1 MTRSSPRLPASSSI
15 DRSRASDRLPSKPRT
30 VTPDTLI
37 QNFTLIRGRDLQF
50 FAVLGDGA
58 AREDQAFALEDAD
71 DLGVAQRLAGV
82 FVLDDL
88 PDALLDRDRRDALA
102 VRAADAAVEE
112 VLHLEHALRRV
123 HVLVR
128 HDAADG
134 RLVHADVVGDV
145 AQDERTEMF
154 DAVIEEIALEV
165 DDAVRDLVNRLLP
178 LLDRLDQ
185 PERRSEFVFDVSA

>member
-1 MTRSSPRLPASSSI
+1 MSRSSPRLPASSSI

-50 FAVLGDGA
+50 FAVLGDRA
-58 AREDQAFALEDAD
+58 AREDEAFALQDAD
-71 DLGVAQRLAGV
+71 DLGVAQGLAGV

-88 PDALLDRDRRDALA
+88 PDALLDRDGRDALA

-128 HDAADG
+128 HDAAHG
-134 RLVHADVVGDV
+134 GLVHADVVGDV
-145 AQDERTEMF
+145 AQDERAQVL
-154 DAVIEEIALEV
+154 DAVVEEVALEV
-165 DDAVRDLVNRLLP
+165 DDAVGHFLDGLLP
-178 LLDRLDQ
+178 L
-185 PERRSEFVFDVSA
+185 FN